1 MSMELDSFQKLLATD
16 QRERIH
22 ALRDELVHMTP
33 GICAE
38 RARIYTH
45 VYQHNEHEP
54 PILKRARALNA
65 YLSQVSL
72 SFEDKE
78 IIPGWQSS
86 HPRYAPVFP
95 EYSWQW
101 VYDEL
106 DRFDQRRF
114 DRFTISQEVKHELRT
129 LLPWWEGRTVY
140 EAIMDR
146 QPQFVLNASKLGAI
160 SWTGQAISGEGH
172 MVVDYPMVLQYGFKG
187 MMERVFQLK
196 ESLTDDDGKPEKLD
210 FYHSVEIVFA
220 GVLAYLQRLNA
231 LLKEKAMASSGKR
244 KDELNQLVSDLEFL
258 QENPPYHF
266 RQALLVVWFTHLI
279 EQMESNGHSVSLGR
293 FDQYLYPFLE
303 RDLTDGSITEN
314 QALELLEHFY
324 LKIFSI
330 LKLRSESHSRT
341 QTGYPTYQNLCV
353 GGQITDGQDATNRL
367 TWLCLAALADV
378 RLSEPNFYV
387 RVHPATPPDFL
398 EEALKVSRMGF
409 GMPAF
414 VNDEV
419 IVPALE
425 KRGVS
430 HTDALN
436 YSTMGCVEVQVPGK
450 WGYRANGKSKLNVL
464 KVFELA
470 VNDGR
475 DPATGLQLKKGQG
488 MLTELDS
495 FEKLITAW
503 REQLA
508 FYTDAHITA
517 DNINDQVLEE
527 MVPNAFC
534 SALVQDCLGRGKHL
548 NAGGAIYD
556 STGGCLVGI
565 PNVGNSLAAIRKLV
579 FEDKR
584 VTAQEY
590 LDAMA
595 MDFQGTRAQEIQ
607 QLILNHTPRYGED
620 NRETDELTAMALQDY
635 CDLLPKYHNM
645 RYQRGP
651 IGGGY
656 LASTNTVS
664 ANITAGEVV
673 GATPDGRRKGE
684 PTADGI
690 SPAQGN
696 GRKGPTAIFH
706 SAARLPTL
714 EITGG
719 QLLNMRLN
727 QNALASDTAIR
738 KLAGLLRGFFELKG
752 WHVQFNTIS
761 TDILKDAILHPE
773 KYSDL
778 IVRVAGYSALFI
790 ALDPALQKDIIARME
805 HTIA

>member
-1 MSMELDSFQKLLATD
+1 MELSPFKKLLSSEQT
-16 QRERIH
+16 RRIQTLRS
-22 ALRDELVHMTP
+22 ALIQNTP

-38 RARIYTH
+38 RARIYTRT
-45 VYQHNEHEP
+45 YQQNEHEP

-72 SFEDKE
+72 SLGENE
-78 IIPGWQSS
+78 LIPGWQASL
-86 HPRYAPVFP
+86 PRYAPVFP
-95 EYSWQW
+95 EYSWKW

-106 DRFDQRRF
+106 DRYEQRRF
-114 DRFTISQEVKHELRT
+114 DRFTISSEVREELRT
-129 LLPWWEGRTVY
+129 LLPWWEDRTVY
-140 EAIMDR
+140 DAIMER
-146 QPQFVLNASKLGAI
+146 QPQFVLDASKLGAI
-160 SWTGQAISGEGH
+160 SWAGQALSGEGH
-172 MVVDYPMVLQYGFKG
+172 MVVDYPMALQHGFNG
-187 MMERVFQLK
+187 ILDRASHLRQSLSEDAQHQER
-196 ESLTDDDGKPEKLD
+196 TD
-210 FYHSVEIVFA
+210 FYRAVEIAFE
-220 GVLAYLQRLNA
+220 GVNTYLQRLA
-231 LLKEKAMASSGKR
+231 GVVREKAENPAGNR
-244 KDELNQLVSDLEFL
+244 RDELNQLASDLEFI
-258 QENPPYHF
+258 QWNPPRHF

-293 FDQYLYPFLE
+293 FDQYLFPFLE
-303 RDLTDGSITEN
+303 QDLQNSVISES

-330 LKLRSESHSRT
+330 IKLRSESHTRT

-353 GGQITDGQDATNRL
+353 GGQNASGRDATNRL
-367 TWLCLAALADV
+367 TWLCLAALADI

-387 RVHPATPPDFL
+387 RVHPGTPRDFL
-398 EEALKVSRMGF
+398 DEALKVVRLGF

-430 HTDALN
+430 HEDALG

-464 KVFELA
+464 KLVELA

-475 DPATGLQLKKGQG
+475 DPATGLHLKKGSG
-488 MLTELDS
+488 TLEALDDFDEL
-495 FEKLITAW
+495 IGAW
-503 REQLA
+503 RDQLA
-508 FYTDAHITA
+508 YYTDAHITA

-527 MVPNAFC
+527 MVPNAYC
-534 SALVQDCLGRGKHL
+534 SALVQDCLGRGRHL

-565 PNVGNSLAAIRKLV
+565 PNVGNSLEAIRKLV
-579 FEDKR
+579 FQDKR
-584 VTAQEY
+584 ITVRELQ
-590 LDAMA
+590 DALA
-595 MDFQGTRAQEIQ
+595 NDFQGERAQQIQ

-620 NRETDELTAMALQDY
+620 DPETDQMTAMALQDY

-651 IGGGY
+651 IGGAY

-706 SAARLPTL
+706 SAARLPTV

-727 QNALASDTAIR
+727 QSSLVSDTAIH

-761 TDILKDAILHPE
+761 TDVLKDAILHPQ
-773 KYSDL
+773 KYPDL
-778 IVRVAGYSALFI
+778 IVRVAGYSALFV

-805 HTIA
+805 HSLV

>member
-1 MSMELDSFQKLLATD
+1 MEISSIQALLSESQK
-16 QRERIH
+16 ERIQ
-22 ALRDELVHMTP
+22 ALRYRLIQSTP
-33 GICAE
+33 GICPE
-38 RARIYTH
+38 RACIYTQI
-45 VYQHNEHEP
+45 YQQNEHEP
-54 PILKRARALNA
+54 PILKRAKALNT
-65 YLSQVSL
+65 YLNQFSL
-72 SFEDKE
+72 SLYEDE
-78 IIPGWQSS
+78 LIPGWQSS
-86 HPRYAPVFP
+86 HARFAPIFP
-95 EYSWQW
+95 EYSWKW
-101 VYDEL
+101 VYEEL
-106 DRFDQRRF
+106 DRFEQRHY
-114 DRFTISQEVKHELRT
+114 DRFTISAEAKEELRS

-140 EAIMDR
+140 EAIMAR
-146 QPQFVLNASKLGAI
+146 QPQFVLDSSKIGAI
-160 SWTGQAISGEGH
+160 SWTGQATSGEGH
-172 MVVDYPMVLQYGFKG
+172 MVVDYPMALEHGFHG
-187 MMERVFQLK
+187 ILRQAAGL
-196 ESLTDDDGKPEKLD
+196 ESSVADNDEKQVKLD
-210 FYHSVEIVFA
+210 FYRSVEITFQ
-220 GVLAYLQRLNA
+220 GVISYLQRLAN
-231 LLKEKAMASSGKR
+231 LVREKAGLASGARQS
-244 KDELNQLVSDLEFL
+244 ELRQLADDLDHL
-258 QENPPYHF
+258 QNHPPKHF
-266 RQALLVVWFTHLI
+266 RQAILVIWFVHLI

-293 FDQYLYPFLE
+293 FDQYLYPYLKNDLE
-303 RDLTDGSITEN
+303 NGIITES

-330 LKLRSESHSRT
+330 IKLRTESHSRT

-353 GGQITDGQDATNRL
+353 GGQTIDEKDATNNL
-367 TWLCLAALADV
+367 TWLCLAALADI

-387 RVHPATPPDFL
+387 RVHPGTPADFL
-398 EEALKVSRMGF
+398 EEALKVTRMGF

-414 VNDEV
+414 VNDQV

-430 HTDALN
+430 HEDALN

-464 KVFELA
+464 KLVELA

-475 DPATGLQLKKGQG
+475 DPATGIQLKQGKG
-488 MLTELDS
+488 
-495 FEKLITAW
+495 KLAEMDTFDILVGAW

-565 PNVGNSLAAIRKLV
+565 PNVGNSLVAIKKLV
-579 FEDKR
+579 HDENR
-584 VTAQEY
+584 VSAEEFQQ
-590 LDAMA
+590 A
-595 MDFQGTRAQEIQ
+595 MDDDFRTTRGEEIR

-620 NRETDELTAMALQDY
+620 NDETDRLTAMALQDY
-635 CDLLPKYHNM
+635 CDLLPQYHNM

-651 IGGGY
+651 IGGAY

-673 GATPDGRRKGE
+673 GATPDGRRRGE

-706 SAARLPTL
+706 SAARLPTI
-714 EITGG
+714 EVTGG
-719 QLLNMRLN
+719 QLLNLRLN
-727 QNALASDTAIR
+727 QNTLTSDTAIR
-738 KLAGLLRGFFELKG
+738 KLAGLVRGFFDLKG

-761 TDILKDAILHPE
+761 TEVLKDAILHPD
-773 KYSDL
+773 KYPDL
-778 IVRVAGYSALFI
+778 IVRVAGYSALFV

-805 HTIA
+805 HALA

>member
-1 MSMELDSFQKLLATD
+1 MLNGLTAALK
-16 QRERIH
+16 QRIQ
-22 ALRDELVHMTP
+22 AFRDELIHTTP

-38 RARIYTH
+38 RARVYTRIY
-45 VYQHNEHEP
+45 QQNEHEP
-54 PILKRARALNA
+54 AILKRARALNA
-65 YLSQVSL
+65 YLNQISL
-72 SFEDKE
+72 SLDEKE

-86 HPRYAPVFP
+86 HARYAPIFP
-95 EYSWQW
+95 EYSSKW
-101 VYDEL
+101 VCEEL
-106 DRFDQRRF
+106 DRFDQRRY
-114 DRFTISQEVKHELRT
+114 DRFTISPEVKEELRT

-140 EAIMDR
+140 EAILDR
-146 QPQFVLNASKLGAI
+146 QPRFVLDASKIGAI
-160 SWTGQAISGEGH
+160 SWTGQATSGEGH
-172 MVVDYPMVLQYGFKG
+172 MVVDYPIALKHGFKG
-187 MMERVFQLK
+187 ILERTRHLK
-196 ESLTDDDGKPEKLD
+196 ESLPDDPECQSKLD
-210 FYHSVEIVFA
+210 FYRSVEVVFE
-220 GVLAYLQRLNA
+220 GVLAYLGRLGNMVAENA
-231 LLKEKAMASSGKR
+231 KSANSKR
-244 KDELNQLVSDLEFL
+244 KQDLDQLAADISFL
-258 QENPPYHF
+258 QNQPPHHF
-266 RQALLVVWFTHLI
+266 RQALLVVWFVHLI

-293 FDQYLYPFLE
+293 FDQYLYPFLK
-303 RDLTDGSITEN
+303 RDLEAGTITERH
-314 QALELLEHFY
+314 ALELLEHFY
-324 LKIFSI
+324 LKVFSI
-330 LKLRSESHSRT
+330 IKLRTESHSRT

-353 GGQITDGQDATNRL
+353 GGQDGHGQDATNHL
-367 TWLCLAALADV
+367 TWLCLTALTDI

-387 RVHPATPPDFL
+387 RVHPGTPQDFL

-414 VNDEV
+414 VNDEI

-430 HTDALN
+430 HADALS
-436 YSTMGCVEVQVPGK
+436 YSTMGCVEVQIPGK

-464 KVFELA
+464 KLVELA

-475 DPATGLQLKKGQG
+475 DPATGIQLKKGG
-488 MLTELDS
+488 GCLDQLDTY
-495 FEKLITAW
+495 EKLMHAW
-503 REQLA
+503 HEQLA
-508 FYTDAHITA
+508 YYTDAHITA

-534 SALVQDCLGRGKHL
+534 SALVQDCLGRGKQL

-565 PNVGNSLAAIRKLV
+565 PNVGNSLAAIKKLV
-579 FEDKR
+579 FEDR
-584 VTAQEY
+584 LVTAQEY
-590 LDAMA
+590 QQAMRQ
-595 MDFQGTRAQEIQ
+595 DFQGQRSKEIQ

-620 NRETDELTAMALQDY
+620 EDVTDGLTAMALQDY
-635 CDLLPKYHNM
+635 CDIIKNYHNM

-651 IGGGY
+651 IGGEY

-690 SPAQGN
+690 SPSQGN

-706 SAARLPTL
+706 SAAKLPTI
-714 EITGG
+714 EVTGG

-727 QNALASDTAIR
+727 QNTLASDTAIR
-738 KLAGLLRGFFELKG
+738 KLAALLRGFFDLKG

-761 TDILKDAILHPE
+761 TEVLKDAIAHPQ
-773 KYSDL
+773 KYPDL
-778 IVRVAGYSALFI
+778 IVRVAGYSALFV

-805 HTIA
+805 HEIT